1 VDVPALNKQFGI
13 PGAVEVTT
21 GRGGLPIVRLTAPSG
36 AAAEV
41 YLFGGAVNSWTQPS
55 GDEVLYI
62 RPDAVF
68 DRSKPISG
76 GIPHCFPQFG
86 PGPLPQHGFARG
98 ADWAIGSTA
107 ADPNPDDVEPSV
119 ELILTDSEETR
130 KIWPHA
136 FRAAYRVS
144 LHGEGLKTELAVSN
158 TGDAPFSFTAALHTY
173 IEVADIRTAKV
184 SGLKGLTY
192 LDKTAD
198 ATNPPRAVEARDAV
212 TFAGPVDSVY
222 LGAPGH
228 LELDVGTG
236 AAVAIDS
243 AGWPDAVVWSP
254 WESMP
259 ACYERFCCVE
269 NAAAVAPVTVEAG
282 KVWKATADF
291 AVVDLA

>member
-1 VDVPALNKQFGI
+1 VAALNKAHGI
-13 PGAVEVTT
+13 PGSVEVTT
-21 GRGGLPIVRLTAPSG
+21 GRGGLPIVRLTSASG

-55 GDEVLYI
+55 GDEVLYV

-68 DRSKPISG
+68 DKSKPISG

-98 ADWAIGSTA
+98 ADWGIGSTS
-107 ADPNPDDVEPSV
+107 ADPNPDEVDPSV
-119 ELILTDSEETR
+119 ELILSDTDATR
-130 KIWPHA
+130 AVWPHA
-136 FRAAYRVS
+136 FRAAYRVT
-144 LHGEGLKTELAVSN
+144 LHGEALRTELAISN
-158 TGDAPFSFTAALHTY
+158 TGASPFTFTAALHTY
-173 IEVADIRTAKV
+173 IEVSDIRAAKV
-184 SGLKGLTY
+184 SGLKGLTW

-198 ATNPPRAVEARDAV
+198 PANPPRALETRDAV
-212 TFAGPVDSVY
+212 PFAGPVDAVY

-254 WESMP
+254 WDAMP

-269 NAAAVAPVTVEAG
+269 NAVAVEPVTVEAG

-291 AVVDLA
+291 AVIDLA